1 MKKLCMKRK
10 EKYQYLKNI
19 GNRKYNSKK
28 IFVYKWE
35 RMRDLL
41 LTSRWE
47 DRKISTQERRR
58 RT

>member
-1 MKKLCMKRK
+1 MKRK